1 MNPVRT
7 VCLFIGIFAFS
18 SANTSSGSGGPA
30 RWQGNSNSVKKSSTR
45 PADWLT
51 ALELESLPST
61 TEVTLEKIESMSVQE
76 GADMLNKMFYLSMAS
91 QALESNYVPKTNE
104 IPAYLVTSDNK
115 KIKFK
120 LSELPKIAQ
129 EEKEFGNQEITIFIT
144 GLPETTETVKKA
156 IRNLVQA
163 YMQRYNGEAPKR
175 SSVKY
180 EDDSSE
186 KKGSSSS
193 EEDEVNSNSNKP
205 SGTLVVIELGN
216 IFENMK
222 QYVSLDVEKTGAEI
236 GDVLVQLT
244 DKADVPQEIIHVI
257 GANVAAHVAG
267 AVGRQYT
274 RVTGHQLRRITGLDP
289 TNLYTRSENALKGLA
304 RGDAE
309 FVDVIHT
316 SAYGMGTAT
325 RCGDVDFYPN
335 GPSEGVPGAKN
346 LIEAST
352 RSIRYFAESVVP
364 GNERNFPAVGATSL
378 QQYKEQNGNGKRVY
392 MGIYTDFDAEGDF
405 ILQVNSKSP
414 FGRSTPAQKQHNH
427 RVHKPWKMSSKDY

>member
-1 MNPVRT
+1 MNPIRT
-7 VCLFIGIFAFS
+7 VCLLIGIFAFA
-18 SANTSSGSGGPA
+18 SANTSSGSGPL

-61 TEVTLEKIESMSVQE
+61 TEVTLEKIESLSVQE

-91 QALESNYVPKTNE
+91 QALESNYVPKTSE
-104 IPAYLVTSDNK
+104 IPAYLVTADNK

-120 LSELPKIAQ
+120 LSQLPKIAQ
-129 EEKEFGNQEITIFIT
+129 EDKEFGNQEVTIFIT
-144 GLPETTETVKKA
+144 GLPDTTETVKKA

-175 SSVKY
+175 NSVKY

-186 KKGSSSS
+186 KTSPSSS
-193 EEDEVNSNSNKP
+193 EEDELNRNSNKP

-236 GDVLVQLT
+236 GDILLQLT
-244 DKADVPQEIIHVI
+244 DKADVPFEIIHVI
-257 GANVAAHVAG
+257 GANIAAHVAG

-274 RVTGHQLRRITGLDP
+274 RETGHQLRRITGLDP

-316 SAYGMGTAT
+316 SAYGLGTAS

-346 LIEAST
+346 LIEASM

-392 MGIYTDFDAEGDF
+392 MGINTDFDAEGDF

-414 FGRSTPAQKQHNH
+414 FGRSTPAQKQQNH